1 MKKLQFGL
9 VAMITLFVFSLSVS
23 TPLKAATKENVAISG
38 FCPVCVVNGMKVKG
52 SDHFVTEYKGKV
64 YRFAGF
70 EQQKMFFESP
80 DRYTQDIERKYMK
93 LEAEETSQMREG
105 SHTEEGAY

>member
-1 MKKLQFGL
+1 MKKLKFGL

-23 TPLKAATKENVAISG
+23 TLLKAATEEDVAISG
-38 FCPVCVVNGMKVKG
+38 FCPVCVVNGMKVEG

-70 EQQKMFFESP
+70 KQQKMFFESP
-80 DRYTQDIERKYMK
+80 DTYTKDIERKYME
-93 LEAEETSQMREG
+93 LEAKGGSQMGEG
-105 SHTEEGAY
+105 SHTEEGLY